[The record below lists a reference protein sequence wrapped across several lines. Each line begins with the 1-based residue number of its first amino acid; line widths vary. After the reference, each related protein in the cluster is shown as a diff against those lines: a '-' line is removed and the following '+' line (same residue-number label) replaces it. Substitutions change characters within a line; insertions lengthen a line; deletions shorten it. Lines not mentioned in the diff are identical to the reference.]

1 MMLLLTGAPNALAT
15 SPDAPQN
22 DPRMSLGGYVSST
35 PVPNSALNA
44 LFDQVSLLTL
54 QNRPTEC
61 MAFALINK
69 NTQPAADVEIKI
81 VGADDDLCQFE
92 VAAVAVKNLQM
103 ESLRSRYQLPIGV
116 TFYNADFRRA
126 GVQVTIQSP
135 AALGEEFVLDPFNI
149 LVKSPETADYEGTF
163 NAVKAAFAGSSV
175 WQVVYVSEKVFRI
188 ERKDYEA
195 IDPFPVSVMA
205 EEDGKIRLEF
215 DGDFR
220 NAINNTL
227 LVAETLQPDACIGLW
242 IKRTIKETAHKTCEQ
257 LFKEYDEKVKEETLE
272 RISIIVNYNL
282 VDTREYSD
290 EYNEQDYS

>member
-1 MMLLLTGAPNALAT
+1 MTLYLTGAPNSLMT
-15 SPDAPQN
+15 SSDAPQN

-35 PVPNSALNA
+35 PVPNAALNT

-69 NTQPAADVEIKI
+69 MSQPAADVEIKI

-92 VAAVAVKNLQM
+92 VAAVAVKNFQM
-103 ESLRSRYQLPIGV
+103 ESLRNRYSLPIGA

-135 AALGEEFVLDPFNI
+135 ASVGEEFVLEPFNI
-149 LVKSPETADYEGTF
+149 LVKSPKTADYEGTF
-163 NAVKAAFAGSSV
+163 NAVKAAFEGSSV
-175 WQVVYVSEKVFRI
+175 WQVVYISEKVFRI

-195 IDPFPVSVMA
+195 IEPFPVEVMA
-205 EEDGKIRLEF
+205 EEDGRIRLEF

-227 LVAETLQPDACIGLW
+227 LLAEKLNPDDCIGIWL
-242 IKRTIKETAHKTCEQ
+242 KRTIKETAHKTCDQ
-257 LFKEYDEKVKEETLE
+257 LFEEYDEKVKEETLE
-272 RISIIVNYNL
+272 RISLVVNYNP

-290 EYNEQDYS
+290 EYNEQEYS

>member
-1 MMLLLTGAPNALAT
+1 MMLYLTGAPNSLMT

-35 PVPNSALNA
+35 PVPNAALNV

-69 NTQPAADVEIKI
+69 SDRPAADVEIKI
-81 VGADDDLCQFE
+81 VGADDDVCQFE
-92 VAAVAVKNLQM
+92 VAAVAVKDLQM
-103 ESLRSRYQLPIGV
+103 ESLRSRYSLPIGA

-126 GVQVTIQSP
+126 GVQVTIASP
-135 AALGEEFVLDPFNI
+135 AALGEEFVLEPFNI
-149 LVKSPETADYEGTF
+149 LVKSPKTADYKGTF
-163 NAVKAAFAGSSV
+163 DAVAAAFAGSSV

-188 ERKDYEA
+188 ERKDFEA
-195 IDPFPVSVMA
+195 VDPFPVSVMG
-205 EEDGKIRLEF
+205 EEDGRIRLEF

-227 LVAETLQPDACIGLW
+227 LLADTLNPDKCIGLW
-242 IKRTIKETAHKTCEQ
+242 IKRTIKETAHKDCEQ
-257 LFKEYDEKVKEETLE
+257 LFEEYDAKVKEETLE
-272 RISIIVNYNL
+272 RISLVINYNL
-282 VDTREYSD
+282 VDNREYSD
-290 EYNEQDYS
+290 EYNEQEYS

>member
-1 MMLLLTGAPNALAT
+1 MMLYLTGAPNSLMT
-15 SPDAPQN
+15 SSDAPQN

-35 PVPNSALNA
+35 PVPNAALNT

-69 NTQPAADVEIKI
+69 MSQPAADVEIKI

-92 VAAVAVKNLQM
+92 VAAIAVKNLQM
-103 ESLRSRYQLPIGV
+103 ESLRNRYSLPIGV

-135 AALGEEFVLDPFNI
+135 ASVGEEFVLEPFNI
-149 LVKSPETADYEGTF
+149 LVKSPKTADYEGTF
-163 NAVKAAFAGSSV
+163 NAVKAAFEGSSV
-175 WQVVYVSEKVFRI
+175 WQVVYISEKVFRI

-195 IDPFPVSVMA
+195 IEPFPVEVMA
-205 EEDGKIRLEF
+205 EEDGLIRLEF

-227 LVAETLQPDACIGLW
+227 LLAEKLNPDDCIGIWL
-242 IKRTIKETAHKTCEQ
+242 KRTVKETAHKTCDQ
-257 LFKEYDEKVKEETLE
+257 LFEEYDEKVKEETLE
-272 RISIIVNYNL
+272 RISLVVNYNP

-290 EYNEQDYS
+290 EYNEQEYS